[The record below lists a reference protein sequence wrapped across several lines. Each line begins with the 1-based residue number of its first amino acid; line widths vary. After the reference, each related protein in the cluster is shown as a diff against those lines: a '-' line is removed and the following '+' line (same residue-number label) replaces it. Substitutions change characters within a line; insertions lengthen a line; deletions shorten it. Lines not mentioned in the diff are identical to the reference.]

1 MPKSLTFLGN
11 FCEGVKIYHFSSEII
26 FGQLLQ
32 TFGDFYL
39 VTLVITNMPN
49 GFEER
54 ATDGQLPTWTKMLFD
69 RLVVTLPETAKR
81 GKQRGNILSTIT
93 FITYLGR
100 EMAKNIYLFFVRS
113 HNNDFWGKSVK
124 NYFLQ

>member
-1 MPKSLTFLGN
+1 
-11 FCEGVKIYHFSSEII
+11 
-26 FGQLLQ
+26 
-32 TFGDFYL
+32 
-39 VTLVITNMPN
+39 MPN

-113 HNNDFWGKSVK
+113 HNNDFRDKSVK